1 MSIEMFDQHTTELTV
16 IQRAAVALGSDRA
29 RSELAALVKKSASIR
44 EVKNTAG
51 REECHGAAMVLVKA
65 RTTIQ
70 KTGKAARDDATQFS
84 KAVIAEEKEL
94 IAITQGEEDRL
105 LALRNAW
112 DEARAAERAEAE
124 RIERARI
131 EAITLR
137 IADIRECSVLASQ
150 CRTAADADWMIQKLA
165 SNPLEGFEEFS
176 EEAAVARSKS
186 LARMMEIA
194 NEKRD
199 QEAEAARAKAEREAE
214 VQRLADERAEL
225 ARQRDEQAERD
236 RVAKVEAAAAQKAL
250 DDARKAQEA
259 EMQRQRAE
267 LAAEQAAA
275 RAQLQADLQRMAAE
289 RDALMREQMTLRQAE
304 ADRVAAEARLLE
316 AAAVREIAPIAESDP
331 IFEQRDGGELLDAQ
345 RTYPNGAP
353 MYSTTVF
360 KDNGQPIMLDENG
373 ARSVFCDI
381 ADDPTDSLEG
391 PSDGEIIAAAVT
403 AVADIFCCTPKAAL
417 NRLAEIEDW
426 ITAEVTA

>member
-150 CRTAADADWMIQKLA
+150 CRTAYAVDQLIQKLGCA
-165 SNPLEGFEEFS
+165 PLEGFEEFS
-176 EEAAVARSKS
+176 DEAEGVRVIAMERMEEIRLGK
-186 LARMMEIA
+186 LAE
-194 NEKRD
+194 
-199 QEAEAARAKAEREAE
+199 EAEAERAKAERDAEA
-214 VQRLADERAEL
+214 QRMAAERAEL
-225 ARQRDEQAERD
+225 ALQRAEQAERD

-267 LAAEQAAA
+267 LAAEQAVA
-275 RAQLQADLQRMAAE
+275 RAQLQADLQRMATE

-331 IFEQRDGGELLDAQ
+331 IFNQVDGGELLQAW
-345 RTYPNGAP
+345 PGP
-353 MYSTTVF
+353 S
-360 KDNGQPIMLDENG
+360 
-373 ARSVFCDI
+373 
-381 ADDPTDSLEG
+381 DDLEG

-426 ITAEVTA
+426 ITVEVTA